1 MAGPAGGIGYR
12 YTHLAGAGTTTIL
25 GGIGA
30 TQGSSTSPANT
41 GILGFLSVNAAGT
54 TVIVYDGP
62 SASYPVIFS
71 ITTAVGVFL
80 NVPLQLTQGLTV
92 VITGASADV
101 TVGWA

>member
-1 MAGPAGGIGYR
+1 MSGPGTLGYK
-12 YTHLAGAGTTTIL
+12 YTHLAGAGTTVIF

-30 TQGSSTSPANT
+30 TQGSATSPANT
-41 GILGFLSVNAAGT
+41 GILGFLSINAAAT

-62 SASYPVIFS
+62 SASFPVVFS
-71 ITTAVGVFL
+71 CTTQVGVVL

-92 VITGASADV
+92 VIAGASADV